1 MGVSSP
7 TPIVF
12 PFHGIPRSMNY
23 RKETVWGW
31 GRWQRRTSFLDRPE
45 WPGEIRPDR
54 YLQDFPRLLARGL
67 GRSYGDPAM
76 NTEGLLVLTTRL
88 DRFLSWDE
96 KEGILH
102 AEAGADLDKILTF
115 AVPRGFFLPVTP
127 GTRFITLGGAVA
139 FDVHGKNQH
148 MDGNF
153 GNHVLGFTLL
163 LPSGERKWC
172 SPEENPEL
180 YRATIA
186 GMGLTG
192 FLLDVKLK
200 LQPIRSSLVKV
211 RYKPF
216 HRLEEARDIFLA
228 EDKDFPFTVAWL
240 DPGLERG
247 VATLGRFASLE
258 EAGGKPPL
266 PIHGKPRLKVPFQT
280 PALLLNRL
288 SMALFYGLYYRLQSR
303 KGTRLERYEKFF
315 YPLDGIDDWNKLY
328 GRRGFTQYQFV
339 VPMEKGVEVI
349 RRVKGILRKNGCR
362 PCLAVLKLFG
372 DDGRGILS
380 FPRKGFTL
388 AMDIPVTRRL
398 PEALDEADQ
407 VLLEAGGRIY
417 LAKDARM
424 KPDVF
429 KRMYPEFE
437 EWLEIKNKV
446 DPEGRL
452 SSDLSRRLE
461 IC

>member
-1 MGVSSP
+1 
-7 TPIVF
+7 
-12 PFHGIPRSMNY
+12 MNY

-31 GRWQRRTSFLDRPE
+31 GRWHRRPAFLDRPE
-45 WPGEIRPDR
+45 WPGEVRPAR
-54 YLQDFPRLLARGL
+54 YLEDFPRFLARGL
-67 GRSYGDPAM
+67 GRSYGDQAM
-76 NTEGLLVLTTRL
+76 NSDHLLVLTTRL
-88 DRFLSWDE
+88 DRFLFWDE

-102 AEAGADLDKILTF
+102 AEAGASLDKILTF

-127 GTRFITLGGAVA
+127 GTRFVTLGGAVA

-163 LPSGERKWC
+163 APSGEKMWC

-180 YRATIA
+180 FRATIA

-200 LQPIRSSLVKV
+200 LRPIESSLVMV
-211 RYKPF
+211 QYKPF
-216 HRLEEARDIFLA
+216 QSLEEAEKIFLSGDR
-228 EDKDFPFTVAWL
+228 EFPFTVAWL
-240 DPGLERG
+240 DPGLEKG
-247 VATLGRFASLE
+247 VATLGRFATKTE
-258 EAGGKPPL
+258 IGGASPL
-266 PIHGKPRLKVPFQT
+266 PVHGPPRLKVPVQT
-280 PALLLNRL
+280 PAFLLNRL
-288 SMALFYGLYYRLQSR
+288 SMNLFYRLYYRIQAG

-339 VPMEKGVEVI
+339 VPMESGVEVI
-349 RRVKGILRKNGCR
+349 RRIKTILRKKGCR

-372 DDGRGILS
+372 DDGAGLLS

-388 AMDIPVTRRL
+388 AVDLPVTRRL
-398 PEALDEADQ
+398 PRALEEADQ

-417 LAKDARM
+417 AAKDARTR
-424 KPDVF
+424 PEVF
-429 KRMYPEFE
+429 KRMYPELE
-437 EWLEIKNKV
+437 SWLEIKKGI